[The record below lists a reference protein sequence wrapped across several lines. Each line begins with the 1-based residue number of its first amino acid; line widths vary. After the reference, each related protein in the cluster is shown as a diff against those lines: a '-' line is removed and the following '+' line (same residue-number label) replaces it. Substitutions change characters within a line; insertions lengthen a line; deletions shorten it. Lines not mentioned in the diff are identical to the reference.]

1 MGTLSTL
8 ERMLEEAKASVECT
22 HDHPEEV
29 KGAQATAVVCIY
41 MARQGGTKEEIR
53 SYVTNTFGY
62 NLDRTIESIRPT
74 YTFDVSCQGSV
85 PESLIAFLDGK
96 DYEDTIRLAVSLGGD
111 T

>member
-1 MGTLSTL
+1 MGTLPTIQL
-8 ERMLEEAKASVECT
+8 VLGEAKASAECT
-22 HDHPEEV
+22 QDYLEGI